1 MSKIGKITVNSMPAT
16 GSGMARRSGFKSEI
30 DPLMSIDDVCHYLDI
45 DRSTLD
51 RWVKEGKILA
61 PILMGGGSGIRKV
74 KRWRRSELDAA
85 LDATRLKR
93 ASNVPPTPA

>member
-1 MSKIGKITVNSMPAT
+1 MCDT
-16 GSGMARRSGFKSEI
+16 
-30 DPLMSIDDVCHYLDI
+30 DPLMNQEEVWIYLGI
-45 DRSTLD
+45 HRTTLS
-51 RWVKEGKILA
+51 RWVNEGKILA

-85 LDATRLKR
+85 LDATRLNR